1 MVFLMKNHI
10 KIIHLLRIKHIF
22 LILNII
28 KDLIQCLIALEL
40 LIMEDFKTIEMM
52 ILGMEETIIMAEI
65 GVLRWIITR
74 IRVLDKALVQGQ
86 KGERPSPRKSRR
98 NRSKHP
104 RKPHRSRNEECPTAT
119 TPNQG
124 RAFSSASESSWFR
137 SNRSALWKT

>member
-65 GVLRWIITR
+65 GVLR
-74 IRVLDKALVQGQ
+74 
-86 KGERPSPRKSRR
+86 
-98 NRSKHP
+98 
-104 RKPHRSRNEECPTAT
+104 
-119 TPNQG
+119 
-124 RAFSSASESSWFR
+124 
-137 SNRSALWKT
+137 